1 MRFRTLLTI
10 WGTSCTLAACA
21 LNSPMP
27 RAPVSNS
34 PVSSSPSST
43 ESNKSAATPAT
54 LGANQYLVQKGDTLY
69 SIGRKFGIPF
79 MKLADFNQLQA
90 PYEIHVGQVLNL
102 NAKATSS
109 TTNSKANDS
118 TNAPDDAEVVTSAI
132 VRPDINS
139 NAEPAT
145 TAAASNAQ
153 TPADTSKTASATDL
167 EAITD
172 ADIQWQWPLAGK
184 VSTGFDAQ
192 TNKGLNIT
200 GNAGQVINAA
210 GAGKVIYS
218 GMDVRGYGK
227 LIIIKHNSNLLSVY
241 AHQGISLVKEGT
253 FVASGEKLANLPT
266 QANNKPPVLHFEI
279 RQKGKPVD
287 PVGYLPNNP
296 ATIGSNS

>member
-1 MRFRTLLTI
+1 MRLRTLLTA
-10 WGTSCTLAACA
+10 WGASCTLAACA

-27 RAPVSNS
+27 PA
-34 PVSSSPSST
+34 PVSSSPATSDSKAT
-43 ESNKSAATPAT
+43 AAPAM

-79 MKLADFNQLQA
+79 MKLAEVNQLQA

-109 TTNSKANDS
+109 TANSKANDS
-118 TNAPDDAEVVTSAI
+118 ANAPDDAEVVTSAI

-139 NAEPAT
+139 PAEPAT
-145 TAAASNAQ
+145 AAAGNAQ
-153 TPADTSKTASATDL
+153 TPADTGKTAAATDL

-241 AHQGISLVKEGT
+241 AHQGNSLVKEGA
-253 FVASGEKLANLPT
+253 FVASGEKLANLPA
-266 QANNKPPVLHFEI
+266 QANNKSPVLHFEI

-287 PVGYLPNNP
+287 PAGYLPNNP